1 MTKQEI
7 IEKIAKAVD
16 FNATRVL
23 RDTVIRGEDKII
35 SEATMFEYWN
45 NFGELK
51 RDVVDYI
58 EEYMEDY
65 EVEETCEVEENEHEA
80 PCDHVSQEDPNAT
93 KSVTI
98 VPFQAMCRE
107 VRVPAHWSLKQILD
121 AYPDLKI
128 DVETGMWDIRINGGG
143 DDVAP
148 DAELCVP
155 KDGDFIQVATHSKGN

>member
-58 EEYMEDY
+58 EEYG
-65 EVEETCEVEENEHEA
+65 VEETCEVEENEHDA
-80 PCDHVSQEDPNAT
+80 PC
-93 KSVTI
+93 
-98 VPFQAMCRE
+98 AMCR
-107 VRVPAHWSLKQILD
+107 R
-121 AYPDLKI
+121 KI
-128 DVETGMWDIRINGGG
+128 QTLPN
-143 DDVAP
+143 
-148 DAELCVP
+148 L
-155 KDGDFIQVATHSKGN
+155 

>member
-58 EEYMEDY
+58 EEH
-65 EVEETCEVEENEHEA
+65 EVEETREIEEDEQEA
-80 PCDHVSQEDPNAT
+80 PCDHVPQESEDPNAT
-93 KSVTI
+93 KSVAI

-107 VRVPAHWSLKQILD
+107 VRIPASWTLKQILD

-155 KDGDFIQVATHSKGN
+155 KDGDFIQIATHSKGN